1 MLRPLS
7 ASPFRARTLL
17 VRSLA
22 LSALVVL
29 VAACGKGNDAPPP
42 TPSSATPSAD
52 ERVFAC
58 PMDCEHGKTY
68 SSRGKCPVCDMNLE
82 LTKHGAFAHADHKPK
97 HGGQFIMASDNFHHL
112 EGTLPEPRKFVL
124 WLYDNFTKPLA
135 VGKTTAKFAVMTK
148 ARAKGQKA
156 EYADLDMTPG
166 TEPTTLVA
174 TLPENV
180 PWPVQARAVV
190 TFEGLEPLTF
200 TYFFEKVTTE
210 PVAGAAEPSSAESAP
225 HTHAAGDTKA
235 LPTDRAA
242 ILAEIRTMIAE
253 SRELLTKN
261 DLKSIHTKAD
271 RIGRLA
277 TALAMSGGGE
287 GRMNQ
292 LAKDL
297 DAQGDGGNAAGVTE
311 VLAELE
317 KDLATADR

>member
-1 MLRPLS
+1 MSESRWRACSSSSTIS
-7 ASPFRARTLL
+7 A
-17 VRSLA
+17 
-22 LSALVVL
+22 
-29 VAACGKGNDAPPP
+29 
-42 TPSSATPSAD
+42 
-52 ERVFAC
+52 
-58 PMDCEHGKTY
+58 
-68 SSRGKCPVCDMNLE
+68 
-82 LTKHGAFAHADHKPK
+82 
-97 HGGQFIMASDNFHHL
+97 
-112 EGTLPEPRKFVL
+112 
-124 WLYDNFTKPLA
+124 
-135 VGKTTAKFAVMTK
+135 
-148 ARAKGQKA
+148 
-156 EYADLDMTPG
+156 
-166 TEPTTLVA
+166 EPTTLVA
-174 TLPENV
+174 ALPENV

-210 PVAGAAEPSSAESAP
+210 PVPGAAEPSGAESAP

-235 LPTDRAA
+235 LPTERAA

-253 SRELLTKN
+253 SRELLAKN

-277 TALAMSGGGE
+277 TALAMAGGGE
-287 GRMNQ
+287 GRMNK